1 MESTVKV
8 VWPTIGATAAGRLVG
23 RLAGL
28 HLPGDRFHLLGRLL
42 AFATIPISLAVFVWQ
57 LLPITIRRYRL
68 TTRRIII
75 EKGLRKVEGP
85 AIGLDE
91 FDAIDVVVL
100 PGQQWLWA
108 GELCFQREGREVFRL
123 SGVSRPEVFRV
134 TCLKAQLALVSVRE
148 VLCRQS

>member
-1 MESTVKV
+1 MESTLKT

-28 HLPGDRFHLLGRLL
+28 HLPGDRFHVLGRLL
-42 AFATIPISLAVFVWQ
+42 AFATIPISLTVFVWQ
-57 LLPITIRRYRL
+57 LLPWSMRRYRL
-68 TTRRIII
+68 ATERIVV
-75 EKGLRKVEGP
+75 EKGLRKMEER

-91 FDAIDVVVL
+91 FDAIDMVTL
-100 PGQQWLWA
+100 PGQEWLHA
-108 GELCFQREGREVFRL
+108 GELCFQREGKEVFRL

-148 VLCRQS
+148 VVCRQS